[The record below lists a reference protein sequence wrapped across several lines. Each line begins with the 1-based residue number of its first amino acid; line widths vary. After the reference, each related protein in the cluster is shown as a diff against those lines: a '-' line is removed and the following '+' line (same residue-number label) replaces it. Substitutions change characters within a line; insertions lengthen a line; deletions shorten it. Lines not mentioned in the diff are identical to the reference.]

1 MTEMTEQELK
11 EKCKKLEEYHGHANY
26 ETWAVNLWL
35 DNEQSLQEMW
45 AERAKEIEKN
55 IHRDANVKSGIWTPC
70 QALKFRLA
78 DEIENFVKDK
88 NPLAD
93 KASMF
98 SDILSANLSEVDW
111 NEVAEA
117 RMPENPCGRKRR

>member
-1 MTEMTEQELK
+1 MDEHELK
-11 EKCKKLEEYHGHANY
+11 EKCKKLQEYQGHANY

-35 DNEQSLQEMW
+35 DNEESLQRMW
-45 AERAKEIEKN
+45 EERAKEIEKD
-55 IHRDANVKSGIWTPC
+55 IHKDRNVKEGIWTPC
-70 QALKFRLA
+70 QAIKFRLA
-78 DEIENFVKDK
+78 DEIKDFVEEQ

-93 KASMF
+93 KASMY

-117 RMPENPCGRKRR
+117 RLPENPCGRKRR